1 VRDRLGATNLAPY
14 SLGTFHAGRQEI
26 LAQKPDGKER
36 EHPMA
41 VFL

>member
-26 LAQKPDGKER
+26 LAQKLDGKELER
-36 EHPMA
+36 PLV